1 MCFYGQYDQ
10 IKRMK
15 ILFLLI
21 NQKNKNPK
29 TNNNQYFM
37 SICFIFTAYV
47 IRLYELKKQNKL

>member
-1 MCFYGQYDQ
+1 
-10 IKRMK
+10 MK

-47 IRLYELKKQNKL
+47 IRLYELKKTKQIINKFKKKP